1 MDVDIN
7 RCTFVRDG
15 TMKGQRQRPGDG
27 MEGNGGGSGRRGWAG
42 GRKLISMLVKANFD
56 TTIG

>member
-1 MDVDIN
+1 MLKIMDVDIN

-42 GRKLISMLVKANFD
+42 GEKVNKHVSKGNL
-56 TTIG
+56 